1 MRSELSAAQRKG
13 LSVSRADLP
22 WIKSAV
28 VLCALLC
35 ASVCFGQNSKLR
47 PLTPDDVFRME
58 GIGETALSPDGQWL
72 AYVRRRPLLQETFRG
87 FSELLKNDHADV
99 WVQAVAGGPPKNI
112 TNGIIDGSGFWA
124 PRWSPDGQRIAML
137 STRGGNLRL
146 WMWSKS
152 TGQLEMLSDRGI
164 DLISVDSFWDSYLWI
179 SDTEIVAGTLAPGR
193 KPHALDDKE
202 VLEKISAEWAKA
214 WKGQEPTS
222 SVLESG
228 VRPAIETRPQGN
240 VLLINVVT
248 KKETPIASGA
258 SFGQFTLSPDKQ
270 RLAFLKQVDVWQPNP
285 EKMVTMINSAIYGL
299 IIADLQPP
307 HRTRTLTDVSGALQG
322 SLLWSPDS
330 SEIAFIGYAKDAPAD
345 QSLFRYR
352 LADGTVRLVTGEMKD
367 LGSLAQNRFAKPP
380 MMWWGKR
387 ELLLFGRLGDSSRK
401 SNEPA
406 DARWWAFD
414 EQGHRRDLFAGQS
427 VMPTQILREGNGGG
441 LLGLID
447 GHLRRISP
455 DGRILESI
463 VPGFKEMITA
473 IIWSD
478 RSSPATNF
486 RKRLILTSDAL
497 DNQLIVRTDPQAA
510 DNLFQVN
517 LKSGEIK
524 PVRKPFAAASLIAWN
539 ATNGTHVFLTADRT
553 GSYLTAVSET
563 KSFVPMLETNTFLRE
578 ISEAELKKIQYR
590 ALDGQELTGWVML
603 PHDYEPGKQYPLVAW
618 VYPGTMYTARPPRLW
633 RWVDY
638 PDPYNMQFLAG
649 RGYAVLFPSMPLK
662 PYGEK
667 RDTYMELT
675 KGVLP
680 AVEKVV
686 DLGIADPERIGLLG
700 ASFGGYATYGM
711 VTQTNRFRASV
722 SICGIANLV
731 SQWGVFG
738 TFDRRSRYDPYA
750 HEDPFRM
757 WNVETIDMGGPPWK
771 EFGGYLRN
779 SPITYVD
786 RVQTPLLIIHGELD
800 NGVPLEQAEEFFTA
814 LYRQNKR
821 ARFVRYW
828 GEDHTLM
835 SPANVRDMWRQII
848 AWFDEFLGPGV
859 TTHTRHQQSAVPERD

>member
-1 MRSELSAAQRKG
+1 MRSEIPLVK
-13 LSVSRADLP
+13 P
-22 WIKSAV
+22 AV

-47 PLTPDDVFRME
+47 PLSPDDMFRME
-58 GIGETALSPDGQWL
+58 GVGETTLSPDGQWL
-72 AYVRRRPLLQETFRG
+72 AYVRRRPVLQETFTG
-87 FSELLKNDHADV
+87 FAELLKNDHADV
-99 WVQAVAGGPPKNI
+99 WVQAVAGGPAKNI
-112 TNGIIDGSGFWA
+112 TNGVVDGSGFWA
-124 PRWSPDGQRIAML
+124 PQWSPDGQRIAML

-146 WMWSKS
+146 WMWSKA
-152 TGQLEMLSDRGI
+152 TGQLELLSERAI

-179 SDTEIVAGTLAPGR
+179 SDTEIVAGTMAPGR

-202 VLEKISAEWAKA
+202 VPEKIRIEWAKA
-214 WKGQEPTS
+214 WEGREPTS

-228 VRPAIETRPQGN
+228 VRPAIESRPQGN

-248 KKETPIASGA
+248 KKETPIASGL
-258 SFGQFTLSPDKQ
+258 SFGQFALSPDKR

-299 IIADLQPP
+299 FIADLQPP
-307 HRTRTLTDVSGALQG
+307 YRTQALRDLSGALQG

-330 SEIAFIGYAKDAPAD
+330 SEIAFIGYTKDSEAD
-345 QSLFRYR
+345 QALFRYR
-352 LADGTVRLVTGEMKD
+352 VTDGTVRLVTSEMKD
-367 LGSLAQNRFAKPP
+367 LGSLTQNRFAKPP
-380 MMWWGKR
+380 MIWWGNR
-387 ELLLFGRLGDSSRK
+387 ELLLFGRLGDSKRK

-414 EQGHRRDLFAGQS
+414 GQEHRRDLFMGQS
-427 VMPTQILREGNGGG
+427 VLPTQILREGDGGG
-441 LLGLID
+441 LVGLID
-447 GHLRRISP
+447 GQLRRISH

-463 VPGFKEMITA
+463 TRGFNEKLTA
-473 IIWSD
+473 IVWSD
-478 RSSPATNF
+478 RSLPATNF
-486 RKRLILTSDAL
+486 RKRLLLIADAV
-497 DNQLIVRTDPQAA
+497 DNQLIVRTDPQAT

-524 PVRKPFAAASLIAWN
+524 PVRKPFATATLVAWN
-539 ATNGTHVFLTADRT
+539 ATTETRVFLTADRT
-553 GSYLTAVSET
+553 GTYLTASSGMA
-563 KSFVPMLETNTFLRE
+563 KSFLPMLETNTFLRE
-578 ISEAELKKIQYR
+578 ISEPELKKIHYR

-603 PHDYEPGKQYPLVAW
+603 PHDYEPGKRYPLVAW
-618 VYPGTMYTARPPRLW
+618 VYPGTVYTPRPPRLW
-633 RWVDY
+633 RWVDA

-649 RGYAVLFPSMPLK
+649 RGYAVLFPSMPIK
-662 PYGEK
+662 PHGEK

-686 DLGIADPERIGLLG
+686 DLGIADPDHIGLMG
-700 ASFGGYATYGM
+700 SSFGGYATYGM
-711 VTQTNRFRASV
+711 VTQTNRFRAAV
-722 SICGIANLV
+722 AICGISNLV

-738 TFDRRSRYDPYA
+738 TLDSRSKYDDYA

-771 EFGGYLRN
+771 EFGRYLRN

-786 RVQTPLLIIHGELD
+786 RVQTPVLIIHGDLD
-800 NGVPLEQAEEFFTA
+800 YDVPLEQSEEYFTA

-828 GEDHTLM
+828 GEGHTLM
-835 SPANVRDMWRQII
+835 SPANVRDMWKQIV
-848 AWFDEFLGPGV
+848 AWFDEFLSPEV
-859 TTHTRHQQSAVPERD
+859 TTHTRQQSSAP

>member
-1 MRSELSAAQRKG
+1 MRSE
-13 LSVSRADLP
+13 
-22 WIKSAV
+22 WIKSAMA
-28 VLCALLC
+28 LCALLF
-35 ASVCFGQNSKLR
+35 ASVCLGQNTKLR

-58 GIGETALSPDGQWL
+58 GIGETVLSPDGQWL
-72 AYVRRRPLLQETFRG
+72 AYVRRRPTLQETFRG

-112 TNGIIDGSGFWA
+112 TNGVVDGSGFWA
-124 PRWSPDGQRIAML
+124 PQWSTDGQRITML

-179 SDTEIVAGTLAPGR
+179 SDTEIVAGTVAPGR

-202 VLEKISAEWAKA
+202 VLEKIRTEWAKA
-214 WKGQEPTS
+214 WEGEAPTS

-228 VRPAIETRPQGN
+228 VRPVIETRPQGN

-248 KKETPIASGA
+248 KRETPIASGL
-258 SFGQFTLSPDKQ
+258 SFGQFTLSPDKR

-285 EKMVTMINSAIYGL
+285 DKMVTMINPAIYGL
-299 IIADLQPP
+299 VIADLQPP
-307 HRTRTLTDVSGALQG
+307 YRTRALTDVSGALQG

-330 SEIAFIGYAKDAPAD
+330 SEIAFIGYTKEAPSD

-352 LADGTVRLVTGEMKD
+352 LTDGTVRLVTSEMKNLD
-367 LGSLAQNRFAKPP
+367 SYVQNRFAKPP
-380 MMWWGKR
+380 MMWRGKR
-387 ELLLFGRLGDSSRK
+387 ELLLFGRLGDSSLK
-401 SNEPA
+401 STEPA
-406 DARWWAFD
+406 QARWWAFD
-414 EQGHRRDLFAGQS
+414 EQEHRRDLLEGQS
-427 VMPTQILREGNGGG
+427 VLPTQILREGDGGG
-441 LLGLID
+441 LIGLVN
-447 GHLRRISP
+447 GQLRRISQ

-463 VPGFKEMITA
+463 TPGFKETITA
-473 IIWSD
+473 IVWCD

-486 RKRLILTSDAL
+486 RKRLVLLADAV

-524 PVRKPFAAASLIAWN
+524 PVRKPFAAAALVAWN
-539 ATNGTHVFLTADRT
+539 ATTGTNVFLTADRT

-563 KSFVPMLETNTFLRE
+563 KSVPILETNTFLRE
-578 ISEAELKKIQYR
+578 ISEAELKKVQYR
-590 ALDGQELTGWVML
+590 ALDGQELIGWVML
-603 PHDYEPGKQYPLVAW
+603 PHDYQPGKRYPLIAW
-618 VYPGTMYTARPPRLW
+618 VYPGTMYTARSPRLW
-633 RWVDY
+633 RWVDA

-680 AVEKVV
+680 AVEKVI
-686 DLGIADPERIGLLG
+686 DLGIADPERIGLMG
-700 ASFGGYATYGM
+700 ASFGGYATNGM
-711 VTQTNRFRASV
+711 VTQTNRFRAAV
-722 SICGIANLV
+722 SICGISNLV

-738 TFDRRSRYDPYA
+738 ALDRRSRYDPYA

-757 WNVETIDMGGPPWK
+757 WNVETIDMGGPPWE
-771 EFGGYLRN
+771 EFGRYLRN

-786 RVQTPLLIIHGELD
+786 RVQTPVLIIHGELD
-800 NGVPLEQAEEFFTA
+800 PGVPLEQAEEFFTA

-835 SPANVRDMWRQII
+835 SPANVRDMWKQIV
-848 AWFDEFLGPGV
+848 AWFDEFLGPKV
-859 TTHTRHQQSAVPERD
+859 TTHTRRQQSTAP